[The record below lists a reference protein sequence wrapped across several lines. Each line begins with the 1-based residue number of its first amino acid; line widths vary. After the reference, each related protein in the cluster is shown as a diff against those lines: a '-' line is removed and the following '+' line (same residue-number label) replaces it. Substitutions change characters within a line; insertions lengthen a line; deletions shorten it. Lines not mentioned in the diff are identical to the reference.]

1 MLRASKSTREE
12 FLPRG
17 DSKAGPGEGDRGSSG
32 PIMNPNAPESTPA
45 PVLASYQRKALRG
58 LANPLRPIVHVGEA
72 GVSDQVLRA
81 LDEALLAHEL
91 VKVRLLA
98 PEDKKATARALAEKS
113 GAALCGLVGH
123 TVILYRPHPE
133 DPRIELPER
142 QNG

>member
-1 MLRASKSTREE
+1 MDPNST
-12 FLPRG
+12 
-17 DSKAGPGEGDRGSSG
+17 A
-32 PIMNPNAPESTPA
+32 STPA

-72 GVSDQVLRA
+72 GVSDPVLRA

-98 PEDKKATARALAEKS
+98 PEDKRATAREIADKS

-123 TVILYRPHPE
+123 TVILYRPNPE

-142 QNG
+142 QTD

>member
-1 MLRASKSTREE
+1 M
-12 FLPRG
+12 
-17 DSKAGPGEGDRGSSG
+17 D
-32 PIMNPNAPESTPA
+32 PNSAKPA
-45 PVLASYQRKALRG
+45 PAPTLASYQRKALRG

-98 PEDKKATARALAEKS
+98 PEDKKATAQAIADKS

-142 QNG
+142 QPG

>member
-1 MLRASKSTREE
+1 MDPAKS
-12 FLPRG
+12 
-17 DSKAGPGEGDRGSSG
+17 A
-32 PIMNPNAPESTPA
+32 PA
-45 PVLASYQRKALRG
+45 PVLESYQRKALRG

-72 GVSDQVLRA
+72 GVSDPVLRA

-98 PEDKKATARALAEKS
+98 PEDKKATAQAIADKS

-123 TVILYRPHPE
+123 TVILYRPNPE

-142 QNG
+142 RTD

>member
-1 MLRASKSTREE
+1 MMDPA
-12 FLPRG
+12 
-17 DSKAGPGEGDRGSSG
+17 
-32 PIMNPNAPESTPA
+32 ESAPA

-72 GVSDQVLRA
+72 GVSDPVLRA

-98 PEDKKATARALAEKS
+98 PEDKKATAQAIADKS

-123 TVILYRPHPE
+123 TVILYRPNPE

-142 QNG
+142 RTD

>member
-1 MLRASKSTREE
+1 
-12 FLPRG
+12 
-17 DSKAGPGEGDRGSSG
+17 
-32 PIMNPNAPESTPA
+32 MNPAESAPA

-98 PEDKKATARALAEKS
+98 PEDKKATAQAIADKS

-123 TVILYRPHPE
+123 TVILYRPNPE
-133 DPRIELPER
+133 DPRIELPKR
-142 QNG
+142 RTD

>member
-1 MLRASKSTREE
+1 MGI
-12 FLPRG
+12 PG
-17 DSKAGPGEGDRGSSG
+17 AGPGGRYRGSSG
-32 PIMNPNAPESTPA
+32 PIMDPNSAESAPA
-45 PVLASYQRKALRG
+45 PALASYQRKALRG

-98 PEDKKATARALAEKS
+98 PEDKKATARAIADKS

-142 QNG
+142 QTD

>member
-1 MLRASKSTREE
+1 MDPNSAE
-12 FLPRG
+12 
-17 DSKAGPGEGDRGSSG
+17 PG
-32 PIMNPNAPESTPA
+32 PA
-45 PVLASYQRKALRG
+45 PALASYQRKALRG

-72 GVSDQVLRA
+72 GVTDPVLRA

-98 PEDKKATARALAEKS
+98 PEDKKATARAIAEKS

-133 DPRIELPER
+133 KPQIELPKR
-142 QNG
+142 RTD